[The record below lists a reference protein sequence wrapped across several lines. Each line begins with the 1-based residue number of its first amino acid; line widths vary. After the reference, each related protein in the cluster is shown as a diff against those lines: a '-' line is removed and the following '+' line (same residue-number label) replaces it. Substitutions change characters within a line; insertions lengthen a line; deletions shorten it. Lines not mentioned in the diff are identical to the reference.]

1 MKNKIISLSILIAM
15 MLTGCEDA
23 IPGDDYGVYIGAEYS
38 ELPENASFDV
48 IVIDAQYYTADE
60 IASLK
65 ETNGEIYSYLNVGSV
80 ESFRDYYEDYED
92 ITTGSYENWE
102 DERWV
107 DVSNPKWQDF
117 VVGELAPQLIEKDI
131 DGFFIDNCDVY
142 YIDPRDEIYDGL
154 TTILSEL
161 KATGKS
167 VIVNGGDAY
176 VSRYLDENNTLD
188 KVIDGVNQE
197 SVYTSINWD
206 DGTFGEATDDDRE
219 YFLDYLERVS
229 DAGGEVYL
237 LEYTNDEKLACYIED
252 ECEAKEYHV
261 YISSTLELNGD
272 KDKENEADEVN
283 IAEEKTAIV
292 EEQLDEEAS
301 KESTDEKVT
310 TAEVR
315 MTTTNVKDTENFYGI
330 EFTEDSDIF
339 TRIKGKSY
347 KDDCTV
353 PLSDLR
359 YLHVLH
365 LGFDGQTHEGEIICN
380 KAIAED
386 LLEIFEQLYEAGY
399 QIEKIKLVDEYNA
412 EDEASMADNNSSC
425 FNFRFISHT
434 TKISNHGKGMAI
446 DINPLYNPYIKT
458 VNGNLNIEP
467 ANSTPYVDRTAD
479 FPHKIDETD
488 LAYQLFTAH
497 GFSWGGA
504 WTSSKDY
511 QHFEK

>member
-1 MKNKIISLSILIAM
+1 MKRYVAILVCIVLLVTLGACRKDEEQQPAKEVGESIK
-15 MLTGCEDA
+15 TEDNFKQYK
-23 IPGDDYGVYIGAEYS
+23 DKTTD
-38 ELPENASFDV
+38 ENQV
-48 IVIDAQYYTADE
+48 P
-60 IASLK
+60 
-65 ETNGEIYSYLNVGSV
+65 NN
-80 ESFRDYYEDYED
+80 ESNNDN
-92 ITTGSYENWE
+92 TTG
-102 DERWV
+102 
-107 DVSNPKWQDF
+107 
-117 VVGELAPQLIEKDI
+117 
-131 DGFFIDNCDVY
+131 
-142 YIDPRDEIYDGL
+142 
-154 TTILSEL
+154 
-161 KATGKS
+161 
-167 VIVNGGDAY
+167 
-176 VSRYLDENNTLD
+176 
-188 KVIDGVNQE
+188 
-197 SVYTSINWD
+197 
-206 DGTFGEATDDDRE
+206 
-219 YFLDYLERVS
+219 
-229 DAGGEVYL
+229 
-237 LEYTNDEKLACYIED
+237 
-252 ECEAKEYHV
+252 EAK
-261 YISSTLELNGD
+261 
-272 KDKENEADEVN
+272 
-283 IAEEKTAIV
+283 
-292 EEQLDEEAS
+292 
-301 KESTDEKVT
+301 
-310 TAEVR
+310 

-365 LGFDGQTHEGEIICN
+365 VGFDGQAHEGEIICN

-399 QIEKIKLVDEYNA
+399 EIEKIKLVDEYNA

-467 ANSTPYVDRTAD
+467 ANSTSYVDRAAD

-504 WTSSKDY
+504 WTTSKDY